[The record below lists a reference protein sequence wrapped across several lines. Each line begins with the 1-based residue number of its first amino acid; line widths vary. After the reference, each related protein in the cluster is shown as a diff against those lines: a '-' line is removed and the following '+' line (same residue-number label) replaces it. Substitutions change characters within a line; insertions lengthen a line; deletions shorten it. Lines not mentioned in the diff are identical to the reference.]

1 MTSQTR
7 KETITINILPDN
19 SKIKGNSTIKFDQL
33 VEYKVRNKFLQ
44 KSYRKWGR
52 ETNSR
57 PLFDF

>member
-44 KSYRKWGR
+44 KSYRK
-52 ETNSR
+52 
-57 PLFDF
+57 